1 MNTEIIS
8 IRVDKETKEK
18 MKELKIN
25 WSEFIKEAIKDRI
38 LQEERKKLLDKVE
51 QILEKTAPAAN
62 NTAATLIRNDRD
74 SR

>member
-1 MNTEIIS
+1 MNTEVIS
-8 IRVDKETKEK
+8 IRVDKKTKEK

-38 LQEERKKLLDKVE
+38 LQEERKKLLERATEV
-51 QILEKTAPAAN
+51 LEKIASSPTS
-62 NTAATLIRNDRD
+62 TAASIIRNDRD